1 MNFYCVALK
10 ESSHFWLLSFIRLQ
24 RNRMK
29 TQSNDELFRQ
39 FHLVKNLCRD
49 IEPSNLIV
57 TVFLRKILT
66 ACSCLKQNLYENRM
80 RHQLLKSC

>member
-10 ESSHFWLLSFIRLQ
+10 ESSHFWLVFYQTSKEQNEKLNLMTNCLDNFILC
-24 RNRMK
+24 
-29 TQSNDELFRQ
+29 
-39 FHLVKNLCRD
+39 KNLCRD

-66 ACSCLKQNLYENRM
+66 ACSCLKQN
-80 RHQLLKSC
+80 